1 MNGFTLEETRRSL
14 GDFEVGERAS
24 VCARARLCVCARVS
38 VYVRAYV
45 HVSLGANVDWGIKRE
60 SRHGCAYGIRWWEPN
75 ARSRWLPRVGTPA
88 GSYTCPSR
96 CRTIPHLC

>member
-38 VYVRAYV
+38 VYARA
-45 HVSLGANVDWGIKRE
+45 SLCMCAHTCTYLWGQMWIGGSKG
-60 SRHGCAYGIRWWEPN
+60 SP
-75 ARSRWLPRVGTPA
+75 GTA
-88 GSYTCPSR
+88 VLTV
-96 CRTIPHLC
+96 